1 MAKNGL
7 YGIKD
12 CGDLTLYNRKT
23 GKPALHINYANSFE
37 ISFSSS
43 PVYATKKGK
52 KAIVWDGEIEGTC
65 TISTQ
70 LTSNELF
77 ALVFG
82 GELTT
87 GAQKLYKREVFT
99 LTSADEVVT
108 IKGTPKG
115 DTVNAFVIGADGA
128 THEEELASA
137 SVSGKSVTLTGG
149 AKGDKVA
156 VYYLEDGVGGT
167 FTVKGTKDSA
177 DYKLVCLAFGKDYA
191 TGEPTPMQITLPKVA
206 PQTNATLTFSA
217 ENPSSFDIVLDIL
230 IDEND
235 ELLIIDDL
243 VEGA

>member
-23 GKPALHINYANSFE
+23 GKPALYINYANSFE

-52 KAIVWDGEIEGTC
+52 KAIVWDGEMEGTC

-82 GELTT
+82 WELTQ
-87 GAQKLYKREVFT
+87 GAQALYKREVFE
-99 LTSADEVVT
+99 LTSADQQVT
-108 IKGTPKG
+108 LAGTPKG
-115 DTVNAFVIGADGA
+115 NAVHAYVLNGDGA
-128 THEEELASA
+128 THEKELASA
-137 SVSGKSVTLTGG
+137 SVSTKQVTLTG
-149 AKGDKVA
+149 AKSGDTVA
-156 VYYLEDGVGGT
+156 VYYMESGTGGT
-167 FTVKGTKDSA
+167 FTIKGTKDSS
-177 DYKLVCLAFGKDYA
+177 DYKLVCVAYGKSYENGDRV
-191 TGEPTPMQITLPKVA
+191 PMQITLPKVA
-206 PQTNATLTFSA
+206 PQSNATLTFSA

-230 IDEND
+230 VDEQD
-235 ELLIIDDL
+235 CLLTIDDL
-243 VEGA
+243 TVSE

>member
-12 CGDLTLYNRKT
+12 CGDLTLYNRRT

-70 LTSNELF
+70 LTSSELF

-87 GAQKLYKREVFT
+87 GAQNLYKREQFV
-99 LTSADEVVT
+99 LTMNDEVVNL
-108 IKGTPKG
+108 KGTPKG
-115 DTVNAFVIGADGA
+115 ETVNAFVVNGDGA
-128 THEEELASA
+128 THESEIASP
-137 SVSGKSVTLTGG
+137 SVSGKAVTLTGG
-149 AKGDKVA
+149 KKGQKVA

-167 FTVKGTKDSA
+167 FTVKGTKDSV
-177 DYKLVCLAFGKDYA
+177 DYKLVCLAFGKSYE
-191 TGEPTPMQITLPKVA
+191 TGEQIPMQITLPKVA
-206 PQTNATLTFSA
+206 PQTNATLTFSS
-217 ENPSSFDIVLDIL
+217 ENPSSFDIVLDVL
-230 IDEND
+230 IDEDDN
-235 ELLIIDDL
+235 LLILDDL
-243 VEGA
+243 VEE

>member
-70 LTSNELF
+70 LTSTELF

-82 GELTT
+82 GELTE
-87 GAQKLYKREVFT
+87 GAQALYKREVFT
-99 LTSADEVVT
+99 LKANDEQVT
-108 IKGTPKG
+108 LKGTPKG
-115 DTVNAFVIGADGA
+115 TSVHAYVLNGDGA
-128 THEEELASA
+128 THEKELASA
-137 SVSGKSVTLTGG
+137 SLSVKQVTLTGG
-149 AKGDKVA
+149 KKDEVVA
-156 VYYLEDGVGGT
+156 IYYMEDGVGGT
-167 FTVKGTKDSA
+167 FTIKGTKDTA
-177 DYKLVCLAFGKDYA
+177 DYKLVCLAFGKSYEN
-191 TGEPTPMQITLPKVA
+191 GESIPMQITLPKVA
-206 PQTNATLTFSA
+206 PQSNATLTFSA
-217 ENPSSFDIVLDIL
+217 ENPSSFDITLDIL
-230 IDEND
+230 VDEND
-235 ELLIIDDL
+235 DLLIIDDL
-243 VEGA
+243 TVGA